1 MSKDIWVYAETHDGK
16 LCDIVPE
23 LLTKGRQLKAHNG
36 GDLVAVVLGSS
47 DDAALRE
54 LSEYGADMVIIGEN
68 AALSSYS
75 ARTYAQAMTALAKK
89 YEPEIFII
97 PATGVGREV
106 APLTMQAL
114 DTGLTADALDLIYD
128 EDGDFLQVTAG
139 FGGNILAHICI
150 GEKRPQMVTVCA
162 KVFDAQPVGVH
173 ETNIIREKIECSV
186 DPAYELLEAVAAEK
200 AEVQL
205 KDAKIVVACGRGIKK
220 KEDLDMIA
228 DFANCIGA
236 SLACSRPLTDCGWM
250 QHESQLGQSGCTVK
264 ADLIINIGISG
275 STQYL
280 AGMQN
285 SKCIVSVNTNDQAPI
300 MAISNYAIVAD
311 YRQLIPALLKKLH
324 FQHIK

>member
-1 MSKDIWVYAETHDGK
+1 
-16 LCDIVPE
+16 
-23 LLTKGRQLKAHNG
+23 
-36 GDLVAVVLGSS
+36 
-47 DDAALRE
+47 
-54 LSEYGADMVIIGEN
+54 
-68 AALSSYS
+68 
-75 ARTYAQAMTALAKK
+75 MTALAKK

-128 EDGDFLQVTAG
+128 EDSDFIQVTAG

-162 KVFDAQPVGVH
+162 KVFDAQPVGAH

-200 AEVQL
+200 AEIQL

-324 FQHIK
+324 FQRIK

>member
-1 MSKDIWVYAETHDGK
+1 MSNDIWVYAETNNGR

-23 LLTKGRQLKAHNG
+23 LLTKGRQLKAHKG
-36 GDLVAVVLGSS
+36 GELIAAVLGSVGENV
-47 DDAALRE
+47 LTE
-54 LSEYGADMVIIGEN
+54 LSEYGADKIIIGEN

-75 ARTYAQAMTALAKK
+75 ARSYAQALTGLAKK
-89 YEPEIFII
+89 YEPEILLI
-97 PATGVGREV
+97 PATGAGREI

-114 DTGLTADALDLIYD
+114 GTGLTADALDLIFD
-128 EDGDFLQVTAG
+128 EDGDFIQVTAG

-162 KVFDAQPVGVH
+162 KVFDAEPAGASGTA
-173 ETNIIREKIECSV
+173 EIIREPVECKA

-200 AEVQL
+200 AHAQL

-228 DFANCIGA
+228 EFASRIGA
-236 SLACSRPLTDCGWM
+236 SLACSRPLSDCGWM
-250 QHESQLGQSGCTVK
+250 PHEAQLGQSGCTVK

-285 SKCIVSVNTNDQAPI
+285 SKCIVSINTSDSAPI

-311 YRQLIPALLKKLH
+311 YRQLIPALLKKLG
-324 FQHIK
+324 

>member
-1 MSKDIWVYAETHDGK
+1 MSKDIWVYAETNNGR

-23 LLTKGRQLKAHNG
+23 LLTKGRQLKENYG
-36 GDLVAVVLGSS
+36 SELVAVVLG
-47 DDAALRE
+47 AADNAAINE
-54 LSEYGADMVIIGEN
+54 LSEYGADKIIIGEN

-97 PATGVGREV
+97 PATGVGREI

-114 DTGLTADALDLIYD
+114 GTGLTADALDLIYD
-128 EDGDFLQVTAG
+128 EDGDFIQVTAG
-139 FGGNILAHICI
+139 FGGNILAHIFI

-162 KVFDAQPVGVH
+162 KVFDAEPVGTPHAAKVV
-173 ETNIIREKIECSV
+173 REAVECAK
-186 DPAYELLEAVAAEK
+186 DPAYELLEAVASEK
-200 AEVQL
+200 ARAQL

-228 DFANCIGA
+228 EFASRIGA
-236 SLACSRPLTDCGWM
+236 SLACSRPLSDCGWM
-250 QHESQLGQSGCTVK
+250 PHESQLGQSGCTVK

-275 STQYL
+275 SAQYL

-285 SKCIVSVNTNDQAPI
+285 SKCIVSLNINDSAPI

-311 YRQLIPALLKKLH
+311 YRRFIPALLKKLH
-324 FQHIK
+324 

>member
-1 MSKDIWVYAETHDGK
+1 MSNDIWVYAETNNGR

-23 LLTKGRQLKAHNG
+23 LLTKGRQLKAHKG
-36 GDLVAVVLGSS
+36 GELIAAVLGSVGENV
-47 DDAALRE
+47 LTE
-54 LSEYGADMVIIGEN
+54 LSEYGADKIIIGEN

-75 ARTYAQAMTALAKK
+75 ARSYAQALTGLAKK
-89 YEPEIFII
+89 YEPEILLI
-97 PATGVGREV
+97 PATGAGREI

-114 DTGLTADALDLIYD
+114 GTGLTADALDLIFD
-128 EDGDFLQVTAG
+128 EDGDFIQVTAG

-162 KVFDAQPVGVH
+162 KVFDAEPAGASGIA
-173 ETNIIREKIECSV
+173 EIIREPVECKA

-200 AEVQL
+200 AHAQL

-228 DFANCIGA
+228 EFASRIGA
-236 SLACSRPLTDCGWM
+236 SLACSRPLSDCGWM
-250 QHESQLGQSGCTVK
+250 PHEAQLGQSGCTVK

-285 SKCIVSVNTNDQAPI
+285 SKCIVSINTSDSAPV

-311 YRQLIPALLKKLH
+311 YRQLIPALLKKLG
-324 FQHIK
+324 